1 MEFEIIQEKLNKALS
16 IVSRVA
22 AGTRATLPILNN
34 VLIRVEGKIVSLT
47 TTNLDMAVVDYLPVT
62 KAKNGVVTVPARLLA
77 EFVSNLPKGQKVKLS
92 AKGTKVTVS
101 AGKYISVINGVLAD
115 DFPEMPEI
123 DEKHAVTF
131 KMGIDDFK
139 LGINQVIIAS
149 SNDLTR
155 PALTG
160 VYFNSHEG
168 DLYIAAT
175 DGYRLTEKKFITKVS
190 SEVAAIVPANSL
202 QEVMR
207 SLDDSIEE
215 IEILFDETQ
224 ARFRF
229 GEIEI
234 TSKLIDGSFPD
245 YRQLI
250 PKNNNIKLNL
260 EIEELIRV
268 IVIPT
273 PTQNLSTRAYSFI
286 QPLNQINE
294 VIQLQETY
302 LTDPDNNSYEFK
314 PLLFQ
319 TINLDAKAGFDS
331 VGAVFTIIFA
341 ISAGFIQYFNAKQ
354 QQPSDKTKKS
364 KKFREL
370 LKEAADGKEPDQADI
385 SSAMSNQMAIM
396 MPAMMV
402 VIVIN
407 LPGALAF
414 YYFFSS
420 LVTVL
425 QQKVISRQLHE
436 TMDNVADKAIL
447 KELSQIQEAEVITNK
462 KTGTKIT
469 HISKKSK
476 KRRK

>member
-1 MEFEIIQEKLNKALS
+1 
-16 IVSRVA
+16 
-22 AGTRATLPILNN
+22 
-34 VLIRVEGKIVSLT
+34 
-47 TTNLDMAVVDYLPVT
+47 
-62 KAKNGVVTVPARLLA
+62 
-77 EFVSNLPKGQKVKLS
+77 
-92 AKGTKVTVS
+92 
-101 AGKYISVINGVLAD
+101 
-115 DFPEMPEI
+115 
-123 DEKHAVTF
+123 
-131 KMGIDDFK
+131 MGIDDFK

-268 IVIPT
+268 TKLAALFAREVGGSVVCETDTEKQVFKVSSVANEYGENDSEIETEVKKDGKVV
-273 PTQNLSTRAYSFI
+273 
-286 QPLNQINE
+286 LNSRF
-294 VIQLQETY
+294 L
-302 LTDPDNNSYEFK
+302 
-314 PLLFQ
+314 
-319 TINLDAKAGFDS
+319 LDALN
-331 VGAVFTIIFA
+331 VL
-341 ISAGFIQYFNAKQ
+341 NEKQ
-354 QQPSDKTKKS
+354 LGWS
-364 KKFREL
+364 FR
-370 LKEAADGKEPDQADI
+370 
-385 SSAMSNQMAIM
+385 
-396 MPAMMV
+396 
-402 VIVIN
+402 IN
-407 LPGALAF
+407 W
-414 YYFFSS
+414 
-420 LVTVL
+420 
-425 QQKVISRQLHE
+425 
-436 TMDNVADKAIL
+436 
-447 KELSQIQEAEVITNK
+447 
-462 KTGTKIT
+462 
-469 HISKKSK
+469 
-476 KRRK
+476 RRCY